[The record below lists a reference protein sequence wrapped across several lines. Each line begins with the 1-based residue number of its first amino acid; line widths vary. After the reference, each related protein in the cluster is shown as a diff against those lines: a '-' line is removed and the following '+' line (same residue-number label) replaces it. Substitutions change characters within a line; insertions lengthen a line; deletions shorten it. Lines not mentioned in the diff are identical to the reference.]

1 MHIYVDIY
9 IYIYVYRF
17 IIIYIY
23 IYVQPRGISKTQ
35 SYSIDT
41 LKCISK
47 HIISIDV
54 HACEHACDVPERKYV
69 PGTRA
74 VMIEFCLQFHAFVR
88 RSKAIG
94 CLVANW
100 LMDVEGTCKECEAT
114 KRPSKG
120 RRRDLTKN
128 KFPTSSS

>member
-1 MHIYVDIY
+1 MCTRVNK
-9 IYIYVYRF
+9 R
-17 IIIYIY
+17 
-23 IYVQPRGISKTQ
+23 
-35 SYSIDT
+35 
-41 LKCISK
+41 
-47 HIISIDV
+47 
-54 HACEHACDVPERKYV
+54 ADVPERMYV

-120 RRRDLTKN
+120 RRRDLTKIN
-128 KFPTSSS
+128 SHINSHIRSVHRKARNLHQYANH